1 MKSIVTGGA
10 GFIGSHLV
18 DGLLDLGHE
27 VVVLDNFSTGRKEN
41 LDHVKDKIKLVKCDL
56 SNKGNWI
63 KEFKNVDWVFHLASL
78 ADIVPSIQN
87 PESYFRSNVD
97 ATFYVL
103 EAARHNNIKRFVYSA
118 SSSCYGIPEKYPTPE
133 ESDIQPQY
141 PYALAKRMGEEL
153 VEHWAQ
159 LYNLPAISLRFFNVY
174 GTRSRTSGTYGAV
187 FGVFLAQKLAGKP
200 YTVVGDGNQTRDFT
214 YVTDIVSALIA
225 AAESTKTNKIYNVG
239 SDTTVSVNK
248 IVELLGGDKVNIPK
262 RPGEPDCTYAD
273 ISKIK
278 GDLDWHPTISIE
290 EGVGKILEDIDY
302 WKEATVWNPD
312 SISEATEDW
321 FKYLSD

>member
-1 MKSIVTGGA
+1 MKILITGGA

-18 DGLLDLGHE
+18 DKLLEMGHK

-41 LDHVKDKIKLVKCDL
+41 LSHVDGQIQLVECDL
-56 SNKGNWI
+56 SVKGDWI
-63 KEFKNVDWVFHLASL
+63 KEFNGVDWVFHLASL

-103 EAARHNNIKRFVYSA
+103 EAARRANVKRFVYSA
-118 SSSCYGIPEKYPTPE
+118 SSSCYGIPDQYPTPE
-133 ESDIQPQY
+133 ESDIRPQY

-187 FGVFLAQKLAGKP
+187 FGVFLAQKLANKP

-225 AAESTKTNKIYNVG
+225 AAESEKTNKIYNVG

-273 ISKIK
+273 ITKIK
-278 GDLDWHPTISIE
+278 DELGWRPTISIE
-290 EGVGKILEDIDY
+290 EGVEKILENIDY

-321 FKYLSD
+321 FKYLSK